1 MQNSSETQGSRSR
14 PFLVADTERQV
25 AICTVA
31 FEDNRLSFKAMG
43 IHAFIRTQLDGKT
56 VCMANLLQGS
66 SDGDFAIRSGLKEL
80 MQYKYLYLVQLR
92 DNAGN
97 VNEAVYISLPKP
109 IEISTETLTEIV
121 TENYVNSNC
130 KKTISPLETRGQPYF
145 RRKIYNYDYIY
156 PSSAGPNNNNYN
168 KTLFTLALRPSGR
181 KESNRGTT
189 ASGRRKEIAEKLFA
203 AWNRFDGL
211 QKHKEGEQ
219 YKTYRSSI
227 KHLCAALKHHSPM
240 VIKQAMA
247 NYAWILRQP
256 YTTLWGKERPVIVGL
271 DEFFQFNS
279 YSEKIRAKKG
289 HPLCAIVSWFEE
301 AKKGKV
307 YLENTY
313 SQLKR
318 DGNPAYTEALT
329 RAVLGSGRFGVK
341 SAEELTP
348 MDKNQLI
355 KGSGLLAEFIE
366 RNKDRLPKRA
376 IVGTCLNNL
385 IAYLTGSGGKWKRLH
400 LGYLVSDI
408 TWKEFENYML
418 EHGVMEKALT
428 RSRARR

>member
-1 MQNSSETQGSRSR
+1 MQDSSENPSSRSR

-66 SDGDFAIRSGLKEL
+66 NDGEFAIRSGIKEL

-92 DNAGN
+92 DEAGK

-109 IEISTETLTEIV
+109 IEIDQEILTKIV
-121 TENYVNSNC
+121 SENYLCTNC
-130 KKTISPLETRGQPYF
+130 AKTISPLETTGQPYF
-145 RRKIYNYDYIY
+145 RRYIYNYDYIY
-156 PSSAGPNNNNYN
+156 PSNAGHINNNY
-168 KTLFTLALRPSGR
+168 KALFTLALRPSGR
-181 KESNRGTT
+181 KESNKGTT
-189 ASGRRKEIAEKLFA
+189 ASSRRKEIAEKLFA
-203 AWNRFDGL
+203 AWNRFEGL
-211 QKHKEGEQ
+211 QKHREGEQ
-219 YKTYRSSI
+219 YKTYRTSI

-256 YTTLWGKERPVIVGL
+256 YTTLWGKERPVVVGL

-279 YSEKIRAKKG
+279 YSEKIRSKKG

-307 YLENTY
+307 YLDNTY

-318 DGNPAYTEALT
+318 DANPTYTEALT
-329 RAVLGSGRFGVK
+329 RAVLGSGRFGVNGT
-341 SAEELTP
+341 EGLTS

-355 KGSGLLAEFIE
+355 KASGLLAEFVE

-376 IVGTCLNNL
+376 VVGTCLQSL
-385 IAYLTGSGGKWKRLH
+385 MAYLTGSGGKFKRLH
-400 LGYLVSDI
+400 LGYLASEI
-408 TWKEFENYML
+408 TWKELENHML

-428 RSRARR
+428 RARARK